1 MPGMKNILFIK
12 SKENKIRK
20 RDKAMDLP
28 QVVDIF
34 KSMGGTFCTPASG
47 LKEKAESIHGF
58 IFDWDGVFH
67 SGQKGESNS
76 GVFSETD
83 SMGINM
89 LRYGYW
95 RRHQRLPFIAII
107 SGEQD
112 KTAVKFAGREHF
124 DGVYMGIK
132 DKKNALGH
140 ACAAANVTAQQMVC
154 VFDDI
159 IDLSIAKSS
168 GLKIQIKRTASP
180 MFTEYTKGNGLCDY
194 ITAHTANENAVRECC
209 ELLLAL
215 WGNYFET
222 IASRAAFDADYQAY
236 WKARNENNT
245 SFYTWENDK
254 ISASGGQGGSFREN
268 RPPGPPAKAFD

>member
-1 MPGMKNILFIK
+1 MNQLEKQISFFETL
-12 SKENKIRK
+12 
-20 RDKAMDLP
+20 
-28 QVVDIF
+28 
-34 KSMGGTFCTPASG
+34 GGTFCTPALE
-47 LKEKAESIHGF
+47 LKEKAVTIHGF

-67 SGQKGESNS
+67 SGQKGESNV

-107 SGEQD
+107 SGEKD
-112 KTAVKFAGREHF
+112 KTALKFAGREHF
-124 DGVYMGIK
+124 DGIYMGIK
-132 DKKNALGH
+132 NKKNALDH
-140 ACAAANVTAQQMVC
+140 ACTAANVTPQQMAC

-159 IDLSIAKSS
+159 IDLSMVKPCR
-168 GLKIQIKRTASP
+168 LKIQIQRTASP
-180 MFTEYTKGNGLCDY
+180 MFMQYTKENRLCDY
-194 ITAHTANENAVRECC
+194 ITAHPARENAVREFC

-222 IASRAAFDADYQAY
+222 IESRVEFDADYRDY

-245 SFYTWENDK
+245 HYYT
-254 ISASGGQGGSFREN
+254 REN
-268 RPPGPPAKAFD
+268 GQIIATKALE